1 MVARAGWTGF
11 SAPAGCRRSGMLEG
25 MHIRTFETD
34 DARWAAE
41 IMERRRQVYAGFS
54 PVFWRPARGVVDL
67 HARFIRRLVADGSNV
82 CLRADHGFVI
92 GQARPP
98 ECFVDDFALD
108 EAGSWESTG
117 RELLDELW
125 RRMASDA
132 ITSVRVVTAKADHD
146 KVAMLRAAGLTL
158 AEQWWVRPLPARPA
172 GTEAAPGWVRGP
184 DFSGLLGPAP
194 PVYDPG
200 GPVLLVERLDGDDIE
215 AIEEKATTM
224 GAVLAIVAAPLG
236 AGYEHQLARREW
248 SVASQWYI
256 GRPTPQRQPND
267 T

>member
-1 MVARAGWTGF
+1 
-11 SAPAGCRRSGMLEG
+11 MLER
-25 MHIRTFETD
+25 MAIRTFEAD

-41 IMERRRQVYAGFS
+41 IMERRRQIYAGFS
-54 PVFWRPARGVVDL
+54 PVFWRPARGVIGL
-67 HARFIRRLVADGSNV
+67 HARFIRRLAAEDSAV

-125 RRMASDA
+125 RRIASDA
-132 ITSVRVVTAKADHD
+132 ITAVRVVTAKADRA
-146 KVAMLRAAGLTL
+146 KVAMLEAAGLAL
-158 AEQWWVRPLPARPA
+158 AEQWWVKPLPVRPA
-172 GTEAAPGWVRGP
+172 GPEAAPGRVSGP
-184 DFSGLLGPAP
+184 GFSGLLGPAP

-200 GPVLLVERLDGDDIE
+200 GPVLLVERLDGDDVE
-215 AIEEKATTM
+215 ALEEAAMSM
-224 GAVLAIVAAPLG
+224 GAVLAVVAAPPG
-236 AGYEHQLARREW
+236 AGCEHQLLQRDW
-248 SVASQWYI
+248 TVASQWYV
-256 GRPTPQRQPND
+256 GRPTPRSSPND

>member
-1 MVARAGWTGF
+1 
-11 SAPAGCRRSGMLEG
+11 MLEG

-67 HARFIRRLVADGSNV
+67 HARFIRRLVADGTNV

-98 ECFVDDFALD
+98 ECFVDDFAVD
-108 EAGSWESTG
+108 DAGTWEGTG

-184 DFSGLLGPAP
+184 GFSGLLGPAP

>member
-1 MVARAGWTGF
+1 
-11 SAPAGCRRSGMLEG
+11 MLEG
-25 MHIRTFETD
+25 MNIRTLETD

-67 HARFIRRLVADGSNV
+67 HVRFIRRLVADGSNV

-132 ITSVRVVTAKADHD
+132 ITAVRVVTAKADHE
-146 KVAMLRAAGLTL
+146 KVAMLCEAGLAL
-158 AEQWWVRPLPARPA
+158 AEQWWVKALPDRPA
-172 GTEAAPGWVRGP
+172 AAEAAPGRVSGP
-184 DFSGLLGPAP
+184 GFSGLFGPAP

-200 GPVLLVERLDGDDIE
+200 GPVLLVERLDGDDVE
-215 AIEEKATTM
+215 ALEEEAVTM

-236 AGYEHQLARREW
+236 ARCEHQLARRDW
-248 SVASQWYI
+248 TVASQWYT
-256 GRPTPQRQPND
+256 GRPKPQR
-267 T
+267 